1 MIIQTVAFI
10 IKKEGKERFEAKT
23 SKDVASMVG
32 FPGCL
37 SSECWFSE
45 DKNTCEF
52 MLVSKW
58 ENKKEF
64 QNWLKRPEHLQEHRE
79 AHKNKEAEP
88 SVVIEKIRKSYVV
101 PV

>member
-1 MIIQTVAFI
+1 MIVQTVAFI
-10 IKKEGKERFEAKT
+10 IKKEGREIFEAKT

-32 FPGCL
+32 FSGCL

-45 DKNTCEF
+45 DKDTCEF

-58 ENKKEF
+58 QSKKDF

-79 AHKNKEAEP
+79 AHKNKEAKP
-88 SVVIEKIRKSYVV
+88 SVVLEKIRKSYEVSA
-101 PV
+101 